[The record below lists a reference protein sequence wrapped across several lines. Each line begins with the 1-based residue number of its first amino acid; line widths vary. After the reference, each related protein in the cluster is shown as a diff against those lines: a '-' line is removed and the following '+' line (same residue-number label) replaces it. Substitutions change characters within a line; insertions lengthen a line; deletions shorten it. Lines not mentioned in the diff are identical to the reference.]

1 MSACAFIVRPV
12 LLVAVLPLVVRAGEA
27 SSDVCAATE
36 DNARLVP
43 ISCGQV
49 VTETVPRLSPTN
61 ETRTVHYGAF
71 CGRVRDNRSES
82 ARLR

>member
-27 SSDVCAATE
+27 SSDVCAATA

-49 VTETVPRLSPTN
+49 VTEPVPALLTANAAEQRKTIQGL
-61 ETRTVHYGAF
+61 GAEPS
-71 CGRVRDNRSES
+71 GN
-82 ARLR
+82 